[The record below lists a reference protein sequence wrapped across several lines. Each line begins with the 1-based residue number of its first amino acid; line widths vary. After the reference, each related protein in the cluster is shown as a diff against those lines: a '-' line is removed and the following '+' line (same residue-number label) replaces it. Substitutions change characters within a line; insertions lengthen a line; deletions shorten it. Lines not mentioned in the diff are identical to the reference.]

1 MARSEVLHELQA
13 RQERRTAEMTL
24 ICILKRESR
33 GRRSL
38 RDSRFR
44 ARFYDKATARAV
56 RRPGPMLRL
65 WLGPGPLQPW
75 PVSAARNRQPAARRS
90 RFRAGRPRTTR
101 KSREKRPPREITG
114 PNRRFLDGH
123 HGNYS
128 ARTCS
133 SSPRPEKI
141 KHRAALARR
150 RSKRG
155 STGASEIPFNS
166 SKDSESS
173 IVSI

>member
-1 MARSEVLHELQA
+1 MARSEVLLA
-13 RQERRTAEMTL
+13 TGTTGAPNCRNDPD
-24 ICILKRESR
+24 IESR

-38 RDSRFR
+38 RDSRFQ
-44 ARFYDKATARAV
+44 ARFSHKATARAV
-56 RRPGPMLRL
+56 GRPGPRLRL
-65 WLGPGPLQPW
+65 WLGPGPLQARLGP
-75 PVSAARNRQPAARRS
+75 AARNRQPAARRS

-114 PNRRFLDGH
+114 PNRRFLDGP

-150 RSKRG
+150 QAKGGPPERQKFHL
-155 STGASEIPFNS
+155 ILLKILNLQ
-166 SKDSESS
+166 
-173 IVSI
+173 